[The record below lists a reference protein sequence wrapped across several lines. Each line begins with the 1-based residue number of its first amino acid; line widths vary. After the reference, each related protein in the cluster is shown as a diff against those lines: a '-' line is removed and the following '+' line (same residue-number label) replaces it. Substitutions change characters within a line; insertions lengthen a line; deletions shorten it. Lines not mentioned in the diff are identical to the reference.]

1 MNFVPRQNGVANT
14 IHLFSFAVSSVSGRS
29 VYLPADGLLLGQRH
43 VTIMGLLLPNHRYFL
58 DIRGEE
64 IHRLHSADDGYPS
77 QHVLVY
83 LLGLLCSCCNVGK
96 LLLYLEQ
103 PRT

>member
-1 MNFVPRQNGVANT
+1 MNFVPRQNGVTHT
-14 IHLFSFAVSSVSGRS
+14 ILLFSFAVSSVSGRS

-43 VTIMGLLLPNHRYFL
+43 VTLMGLLLPNHRYFL
-58 DIRGEE
+58 DIRGAE
-64 IHRLHSADDGYPS
+64 IHRLRSADDGYPA
-77 QHVLVY
+77 QQVLVY

-96 LLLYLEQ
+96 LLLHSEQ